1 MEHETPYAHTPRKA
15 SNMILYGLPTCSE
28 CKKATKALSDAGH
41 RVTLRDVRADPLSE
55 AEWAPLIAEFG
66 DNLID
71 RKSQTYR
78 NLSVWM
84 RESEAEAQLLDQPAL
99 MARPILT
106 DGTRYTLGW
115 DDAAQAVWLG

>member
-1 MEHETPYAHTPRKA
+1 MKRHMPRTPRKA
-15 SNMILYGLPTCSE
+15 CNMILYGLPTCSE

-41 RVTLRDVRADPLSE
+41 SVTLRDVRADPLSE

-66 DNLID
+66 DNIID

-106 DGTRYTLGW
+106 NGTRYTLGW